1 MSSRKTPTK
10 AGHRQDEDL
19 LVCIV
24 LVGIA
29 QLLLDDQGL
38 RARGDHVALGHDDA
52 QLGGEDAGVRHAK
65 EGGLAHGELE
75 AGALALEAHVGARD
89 LVVEDGGL
97 GLQDGEHLFAK

>member
-1 MSSRKTPTK
+1 MSSRKTPTTG
-10 AGHRQDEDL
+10 GHRQDEDL
-19 LVCIV
+19 IIILLSV
-24 LVGIA
+24 A

-52 QLGGEDAGVRHAK
+52 QLGGEDAGVRHAE
-65 EGGLAHGELE
+65 EGSLAHGELE

-97 GLQDGEHLFAK
+97 GLQDGKHLFAKQ